1 MSAFCR
7 FIDSFGFEW
16 QAYEVAVPRPAPQ
29 NDRRVLYFFSRGA
42 TRALEDFPRDWEQLS
57 WAELEDLC
65 AQARAMHRDGLVDV
79 HPGFHARARRLAAL
93 ADTRDGAGA
102 PR

>member
-16 QAYEVAVPRPAPQ
+16 QAYEVLDPKTAAK
-29 NDRRVLYFFSRGA
+29 DARRVLYFFSRGA
-42 TRALEDFPRDWEQLS
+42 ARALDDFPADWETLS

-65 AQARAMHRDGLVDV
+65 AQGRAVYRDGFADV
-79 HPGFHARARRLAAL
+79 HPAFQTRGRRLTL
-93 ADTRDGAGA
+93 AGARDGAGA
-102 PR
+102 SR